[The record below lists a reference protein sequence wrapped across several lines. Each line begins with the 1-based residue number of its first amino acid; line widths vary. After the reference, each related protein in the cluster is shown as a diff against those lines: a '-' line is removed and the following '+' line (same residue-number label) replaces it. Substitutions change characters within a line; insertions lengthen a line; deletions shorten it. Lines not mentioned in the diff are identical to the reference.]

1 MMKIALGIR
10 ESYYHPDDLEALSCG
25 VETDWDALATQLK
38 RSPESR
44 QNEALKQTKIRMKA
58 VRGKA
63 PEVSFAWAGDA
74 AVDHAAL
81 EEGMRKAL
89 TGFFQVYWALD
100 ASSIAP
106 TADEKPVAE
115 AGDDGGYRLR
125 FSAAGARV
133 VEEIDKQ
140 FVVRSV
146 RYERPD
152 STLTMEPRFS
162 EAPNDI
168 PGHPRLLT
176 SVDVSEQPAVH
187 IALDYQEAGGVHVPW
202 HVTFAVA
209 KSYTLPIVFTGC
221 SVSRAGRSGR

>member
-1 MMKIALGIR
+1 MKIAVGIR
-10 ESYYHPDDLEALSCG
+10 DSYYHPDDLEALACS
-25 VETDWDALATQLK
+25 VETDWDALAAQLK
-38 RSPESR
+38 RSPDSR

-58 VRGKA
+58 VRGRA
-63 PEVSFAWAGDA
+63 PEVAFAWAGNPG
-74 AVDHAAL
+74 VDRAAL
-81 EEGMRKAL
+81 ENGMRKAL

-115 AGDDGGYRLR
+115 PGDDGGYRLR

-133 VEEIDKQ
+133 VEEIDKE

-146 RYERPD
+146 RYERPG

-162 EAPNDI
+162 DAPNDI

-176 SVDVSEQPAVH
+176 AVDVSKEPAVH
-187 IALDYQEAGGVHVPW
+187 IALDYHDAGGVHVPW

-209 KSYTLPIVFTGC
+209 KSYTLPIVFNGC
-221 SVSRAGRSGR
+221 SVTRARRRAK